1 MKLDKATIKYAF
13 IASLPVMA
21 GYVVLGTGFGLL
33 LYDKGYGF
41 WWALAMSIFIFAGSL
56 QYVGVSMIASGVGL
70 VACAITSLMVNLRH
84 LFYGISML
92 DEYKKCG
99 KEKIYDI
106 FALTDETFSLVVSPD
121 LPADA
126 NKRGYYLLV
135 SAFNQSYW
143 VIGSAIGALLGQV
156 IPFSTEGVDFSMTAL
171 FVVVVVDQWEKASQ
185 HISVLVGFASA
196 FVCLLIFGGDNFL
209 IPTMVCITVLLF
221 AFKSK
226 LTDRKEQS

>member
-1 MKLDKATIKYAF
+1 MKLDKATAKYAF
-13 IASLPVMA
+13 IASLPVFA
-21 GYVVLGTGFGLL
+21 GYVVLGIGFGLL
-33 LYDKGYGF
+33 LYDKGYGVL
-41 WWALAMSIFIFAGSL
+41 WALAMSVFIFAGSL

-99 KEKIYDI
+99 KEKGYNI
-106 FALTDETFSLVVSPD
+106 FALTDETFSLVVSPK
-121 LPADA
+121 LPEDV
-126 NKRGYYLLV
+126 NKRGYFFLV
-135 SAFNQSYW
+135 SLFDHSYW
-143 VIGSAIGALLGQV
+143 VLGTLIGALLGQV

-185 HISVLVGFASA
+185 HISALVGFASA
-196 FVCLLIFGGDNFL
+196 FVCLLIFGADNFL

-221 AFKSK
+221 ALKSK

>member
-121 LPADA
+121 LPADV

-156 IPFSTEGVDFSMTAL
+156 IPFSTKGVDFSMTAL

>member
-1 MKLDKATIKYAF
+1 MKLDKATAKYAF
-13 IASLPVMA
+13 IASLPVFA
-21 GYVVLGTGFGLL
+21 GYVVLGIGFGLL
-33 LYDKGYGF
+33 LYDKGYGVL
-41 WWALAMSIFIFAGSL
+41 WALAMSVFIFAGSL

-99 KEKIYDI
+99 KEKGYNI
-106 FALTDETFSLVVSPD
+106 FALTDETFSLVVSPK
-121 LPADA
+121 LPEDV
-126 NKRGYYLLV
+126 NKRGYFFLV
-135 SAFNQSYW
+135 SLFDHSYW
-143 VIGSAIGALLGQV
+143 VLGTLIGALLGQV

-185 HISVLVGFASA
+185 HLSALVGFASA
-196 FVCLLIFGGDNFL
+196 FVCLLIFGADNFL

-221 AFKSK
+221 ALKSK